1 MQRTSY
7 RDDEL
12 VARSRHTFPV
22 LINLKVTSDAENPK
36 VILFEEGSMNER
48 AGDT

>member
-1 MQRTSY
+1 
-7 RDDEL
+7 
-12 VARSRHTFPV
+12 
-22 LINLKVTSDAENPK
+22 VTSDAENPK